1 MQKSVAQRLT
11 IGEQLAVVP
20 RQLLIMVGASL
31 LVAISARFSLP
42 LPFTPVPLTLQNFA
56 VLVVGIAL
64 GSRRGFAALSLYLAE
79 GAAGLPF
86 FSGGAYGLA
95 ALLGPTGGYLL
106 SYPVVAFVA
115 GWIVERTAKD
125 FRHALL
131 AAVAAE
137 LVLFVAGISY
147 LVALTHV
154 SWLQAAS
161 FGLYPFVFAE
171 IMKITAAA
179 GVANRLRRIK
189 RIQ

>member
-1 MQKSVAQRLT
+1 MQKPVAQRLT
-11 IGEQLAVVP
+11 AGDRALDVP
-20 RQLLIMVGASL
+20 RQLLIIVGASL

-42 LPFTPVPLTLQNFA
+42 LPFTPVPLTLQNLA
-56 VLVVGIAL
+56 VLLVGLTL
-64 GSRRGFAALSLYLAE
+64 GSRRGFAALALYLAQ

-86 FSGGAYGLA
+86 FSGGAFGLA
-95 ALLGPTGGYLL
+95 VLFGPTGGYLL
-106 SYPVVAFVA
+106 AYPVVAFLA

-131 AAVAAE
+131 ASVVAE
-137 LVLFVAGISY
+137 MVLFACGVGY
-147 LVALTHV
+147 LVALTRV
-154 SWLQAAS
+154 SLLQAAS

-179 GVANRLRRIK
+179 GMASRLQRVK